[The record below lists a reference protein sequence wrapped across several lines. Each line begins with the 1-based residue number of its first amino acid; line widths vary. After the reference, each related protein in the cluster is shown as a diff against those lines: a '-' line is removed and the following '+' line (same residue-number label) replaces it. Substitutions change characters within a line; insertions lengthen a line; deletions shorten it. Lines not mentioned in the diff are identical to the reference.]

1 MHITDTAEGFENID
15 YVIEAI
21 IGELTGKEKALLK
34 KQLYLEVP
42 TSDRTNKYIN

>member
-34 KQLYLEVP
+34 KATL
-42 TSDRTNKYIN
+42 SRSTNFRPNK